1 MSKAVHLNILETFRF
16 HYEDE
21 IFRVFLLILKNIH
34 PGLSFVLLFSPERSK
49 GYFSLKEVNPPSLYC
64 KMTKHITLI

>member
-21 IFRVFLLILKNIH
+21 IFKVFFAYSQKYT
-34 PGLSFVLLFSPERSK
+34 PR
-49 GYFSLKEVNPPSLYC
+49 
-64 KMTKHITLI
+64 TKQTKLCFFHQKDQKVIFH

>member
-21 IFRVFLLILKNIH
+21 ILKDFLLILKNIR
-34 PGLSFVLLFSPERSK
+34 PGLTFGLLFHQK
-49 GYFSLKEVNPPSLYC
+49 G
-64 KMTKHITLI
+64 

>member
-21 IFRVFLLILKNIH
+21 IFRVFLLILKKYTPRTKLCFEFFTRKIKR
-34 PGLSFVLLFSPERSK
+34 LFFIE
-49 GYFSLKEVNPPSLYC
+49 GG
-64 KMTKHITLI
+64 

>member
-21 IFRVFLLILKNIH
+21 IFKVFLLILKNIH
-34 PGLSFVLLFSPERSK
+34 PGLSFVLLFSK
-49 GYFSLKEVNPPSLYC
+49 DQKVIF
-64 KMTKHITLI
+64 H